1 MLGGSGMKY
10 SEFKTEVEK
19 LGYIVKNKNE
29 AHIYVS
35 DADGLTIARV
45 GKLHAVEMA
54 TDFMKFTTIT
64 RLEHKLLIYTHCK
77 NLAETPLAEREEEKR
92 YWLQRIEPPILGEQD
107 PRYLFYTRVGGYYDI
122 GTTKSEWRN
131 VIKTIFTESEI
142 SKMDITGFEK
152 IEVAP

>member
-1 MLGGSGMKY
+1 MRY
-10 SEFKTEVEK
+10 SEFKAEVEK

-92 YWLQRIEPPILGEQD
+92 YYLRLVIPPILKRQVPE
-107 PRYLFYTRVGGYYDI
+107 YLRESEHSECYTTGLSKNTVNE
-122 GTTKSEWRN
+122 K
-131 VIKTIFTESEI
+131 IKTIFTESEI
-142 SKMDITGFEK
+142 AEMDITGFEK
-152 IEVAP
+152 EEVTP

>member
-1 MLGGSGMKY
+1 MKY
-10 SEFKTEVEK
+10 SEFKNNVK
-19 LGYIVKNKNE
+19 LIGFETKESNRD
-29 AHIYVS
+29 IYVERIRETVIS
-35 DADGLTIARV
+35 VSKEFRFGVDTGWTGFSKEQENVL
-45 GKLHAVEMA
+45 
-54 TDFMKFTTIT
+54 
-64 RLEHKLLIYTHCK
+64 LELYANACE
-77 NLAETPLAEREEEKR
+77 LAKTPLEEREEEKR

-152 IEVAP
+152 IEVTP

>member
-1 MLGGSGMKY
+1 MKY
-10 SEFKTEVEK
+10 SEFKNNVK
-19 LGYIVKNKNE
+19 LIGFETKESNRD
-29 AHIYVS
+29 IYVERIRETVIS
-35 DADGLTIARV
+35 VSKEFRFGVDTGWTGFSKEQENVL
-45 GKLHAVEMA
+45 
-54 TDFMKFTTIT
+54 
-64 RLEHKLLIYTHCK
+64 LELYANACE
-77 NLAETPLAEREEEKR
+77 LAKTPLAEREEEKR

-152 IEVAP
+152 IEVTP

>member
-1 MLGGSGMKY
+1 MKY
-10 SEFKTEVEK
+10 SEFKAEVEK

-54 TDFMKFTTIT
+54 TDFMSFTTIT

-77 NLAETPLAEREEEKR
+77 NLAETPLAEREEEKKYYLR
-92 YWLQRIEPPILGEQD
+92 LVIPPILKRQVPE
-107 PRYLFYTRVGGYYDI
+107 YLRESEHSECYTTGLSKNTVNE
-122 GTTKSEWRN
+122 K
-131 VIKTIFTESEI
+131 IKTIFTESEI
-142 SKMDITGFEK
+142 AKMDITGFEK
-152 IEVAP
+152 EEVTP

>member
-1 MLGGSGMKY
+1 MKY
-10 SEFKTEVEK
+10 SEFKAEVEK

-77 NLAETPLAEREEEKR
+77 NLAETPLAEREEEKKYYLR
-92 YWLQRIEPPILGEQD
+92 LVTPPILKKQVTE
-107 PRYLFYTRVGGYYDI
+107 YLR
-122 GTTKSEWRN
+122 KSEYLEYYTTGLSKN
-131 VIKTIFTESEI
+131 TGDEKIKTVFTESEI
-142 SKMDITGFEK
+142 AEMDISGFEK
-152 IEVAP
+152 IEVSND

>member
-1 MLGGSGMKY
+1 MKY
-10 SEFKTEVEK
+10 SEFKVEVEK

-29 AHIYVS
+29 YHIYVS

-92 YWLQRIEPPILGEQD
+92 YRLRLNIPLIGSKE
-107 PRYLFYTRVGGYYDI
+107 YLFMSSDKKQVYLGSGEWMGYQ
-122 GTTKSEWRN
+122 
-131 VIKTIFTESEI
+131 TIFTESEI
-142 SKMDITGFEK
+142 EDMDITGFEK
-152 IEVAP
+152 VEVTP